1 MPAQVPAISTK
12 IQIQPFFL
20 FVWYV
25 IQTYCSIPSLS
36 TSEMLWLPKLKD
48 CVGKCFGTLK
58 ILKQPASQRQK
69 FYFIVLLQVFCSMT
83 ARQSSPTENWKE
95 RELTKWDLWIKHIK
109 PLWAAVKLRA
119 CCWQPG
125 FACLCAFPGKW
136 RSLYGS
142 QRGAAQ
148 QQDPSHQ
155 GSLHLCALSREQL
168 PQPCSVGQGR
178 AHAHLP
184 AGSTGLIALTSVMHQ
199 CTLCPFPSR
208 PFDLSG
214 TSTSEIVVHL

>member
-20 FVWYV
+20 FVWYL

-155 GSLHLCALSREQL
+155 GSLHLCACHASSSRSPAQWGKAEL
-168 PQPCSVGQGR
+168 MHTCLQG
-178 AHAHLP
+178 AQ
-184 AGSTGLIALTSVMHQ
+184 GW
-199 CTLCPFPSR
+199 
-208 PFDLSG
+208 
-214 TSTSEIVVHL
+214 